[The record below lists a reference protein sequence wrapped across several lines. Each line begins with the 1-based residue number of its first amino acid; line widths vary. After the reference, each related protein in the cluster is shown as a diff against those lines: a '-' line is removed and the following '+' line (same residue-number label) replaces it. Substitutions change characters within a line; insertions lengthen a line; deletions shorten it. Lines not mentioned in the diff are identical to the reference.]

1 MAHIEDPSTG
11 YKASVT
17 KRNELKTFAVT
28 ESESEFANTKGD
40 VYNINSGEITSLS
53 AGDAS
58 LIYFYNDEDVD
69 YVLSAVAVGI
79 RGFTGLSDMATVTI
93 IRNPTGGDLIS
104 DATAASINSN
114 SNFGSSRTTSTGTL
128 VYKGKA
134 AGTISGGADHAI
146 IYIGNNSRVFATIP
160 IEIPKGSAI
169 AVKIDS
175 DATARSAYCALVGY
189 FKDAIRENS

>member
-11 YKASVT
+11 YKAKVT
-17 KRNELKTFAVT
+17 KRNEVNTFSVT

-40 VYNINSGEITSLS
+40 VYNLNSGEITSLT

-58 LIYFYNDEDVD
+58 LLYFYNDEDVD
-69 YVLSAVAVGI
+69 YVLSALAVGI

-93 IRNPTGGDLIS
+93 VRNPTGGDLIT

-128 VYKGKA
+128 LYKGKA
-134 AGTISGGADHAI
+134 AGTISGGDDHAI
-146 IYIGNNSRVFATIP
+146 LYIGNNSRLYASLP
-160 IEIPKGSAI
+160 IEIPKGSSIAI
-169 AVKIDS
+169 KVDS
-175 DATARSAYCALVGY
+175 DATAGSAYCALVGY
-189 FKDAIRENS
+189 FKDSTREAD

>member
-58 LIYFYNDEDVD
+58 LIYLYNDEDVD

-79 RGFTGLSDMATVTI
+79 RGFTGLSDMATITI

-104 DATAASINSN
+104 DA
-114 SNFGSSRTTSTGTL
+114 
-128 VYKGKA
+128 
-134 AGTISGGADHAI
+134 
-146 IYIGNNSRVFATIP
+146 
-160 IEIPKGSAI
+160 
-169 AVKIDS
+169 
-175 DATARSAYCALVGY
+175 
-189 FKDAIRENS
+189 